1 MEITN
6 PYVADLII
14 GRLSWAAITG
24 EDPLNLDR
32 LVERADPYLRAAS
45 IDFGHAAVQTQLAE
59 LVDLGLV
66 DLGPAVYGEPTY
78 VIVSTA
84 AEADAQ
90 PAWREQARD
99 VARAIVD
106 GQHNLQAQGQRITTD
121 EPDEHAPTVDASAL
135 FDAVQTLDLLDRAP
149 HQ

>member
-14 GRLSWAAITG
+14 GRLSWAAVTG
-24 EDPLNLDR
+24 EDPLTRDR

-66 DLGPAVYGEPTY
+66 TLGPAVYGEPTY
-78 VIVSTA
+78 VIVSAA
-84 AEADAQ
+84 AEVDEE
-90 PAWREQARD
+90 PAWRVQARD
-99 VARAIVD
+99 AATFTVEHIA
-106 GQHNLQAQGQRITTD
+106 TTD
-121 EPDEHAPTVDASAL
+121 DDMVRIVRSQDL
-135 FDAVQTLDLLDRAP
+135 LNAVRVLDLLDRAP